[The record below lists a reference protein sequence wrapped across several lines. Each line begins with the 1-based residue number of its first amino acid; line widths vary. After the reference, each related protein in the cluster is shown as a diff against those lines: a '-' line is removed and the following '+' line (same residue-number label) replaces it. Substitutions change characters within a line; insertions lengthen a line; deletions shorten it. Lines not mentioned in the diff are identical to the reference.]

1 MKKNAK
7 NLIVWGLFIQVSKI
21 RLLTWN
27 FYTLYYMQMKNYE
40 LFKRDQFKNCQATE
54 CKREDENGNVV
65 TIFYSYQCPELV
77 KIKGD
82 WHRFSFENSRKAG
95 CWTSSRTTSKQLTR
109 YFWPEWRDLPVMN
122 LQEFENEYFY
132 TGIDWLY

>member
-54 CKREDENGNVV
+54 CRREDEDGNVV
-65 TIFYSYQCPELV
+65 TIFYSYSCPELV
-77 KIKGD
+77 KNIV
-82 WHRFSFENSRKAG
+82 
-95 CWTSSRTTSKQLTR
+95 KQLFSNEKKR
-109 YFWPEWRDLPVMN
+109 NVLNSSLFPVQSHKLLCN
-122 LQEFENEYFY
+122 FIFINFFSSVQFSHSVVSNSLRL
-132 TGIDWLY
+132 TS